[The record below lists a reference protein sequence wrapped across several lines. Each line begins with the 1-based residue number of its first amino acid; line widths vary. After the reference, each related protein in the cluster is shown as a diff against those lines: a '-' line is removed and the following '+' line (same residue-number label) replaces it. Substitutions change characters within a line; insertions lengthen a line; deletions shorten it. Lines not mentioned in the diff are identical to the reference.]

1 MRGDL
6 GLVLLLVLVVAP
18 SLIFCDDQTASPTA
32 EIRSHFAALDEV
44 RLLATGLLQLGQSLR
59 EFVQK
64 TKGQMNDIVHKLNIV
79 DHSFNRLTV
88 LASEI
93 KEEEEE
99 LKKTTVVL
107 KASNEEMKDLSVRLY
122 SKVDTILQEKSRLQN
137 KVQGLEERLSSM
149 SQGLVTREQVQE
161 LNALRNNI
169 HSQEQS
175 ITELLKAMREQSTQL
190 NQQRSKI
197 KRLEDK
203 LATSMQLQ
211 ETEKTFNLSN
221 DEAPPLP
228 SYRFSENINGSEFIN
243 LPSDCNELFQQGER
257 LSGVYAIKP
266 DTSEPFMVF
275 CDMTKGETVIQRR
288 TDGSIDFDQNWEKY
302 EHGFGDLHGEFWLGL
317 KRIYSLS
324 VKGNSVLHI
333 QLEEWKQSRQLF
345 EHRFNLDGPQ
355 SDYTIQVLQAEDFSD
370 LLGNHTDTRFSTK
383 DRDNDHQPH
392 HNCAKDTGGG
402 WWFHACGGT
411 NLNGKYMKS
420 RTRKKG
426 IQWRAGKK
434 SSLKFIQMS
443 VRPPQLSFL
452 ITDAS

>member
-161 LNALRNNI
+161 LNALR
-169 HSQEQS
+169 
-175 ITELLKAMREQSTQL
+175 
-190 NQQRSKI
+190 
-197 KRLEDK
+197 
-203 LATSMQLQ
+203 
-211 ETEKTFNLSN
+211 
-221 DEAPPLP
+221 
-228 SYRFSENINGSEFIN
+228 
-243 LPSDCNELFQQGER
+243 
-257 LSGVYAIKP
+257 
-266 DTSEPFMVF
+266 
-275 CDMTKGETVIQRR
+275 
-288 TDGSIDFDQNWEKY
+288 
-302 EHGFGDLHGEFWLGL
+302 
-317 KRIYSLS
+317 
-324 VKGNSVLHI
+324 GNSVLHI

>member
-1 MRGDL
+1 
-6 GLVLLLVLVVAP
+6 
-18 SLIFCDDQTASPTA
+18 
-32 EIRSHFAALDEV
+32 
-44 RLLATGLLQLGQSLR
+44 
-59 EFVQK
+59 
-64 TKGQMNDIVHKLNIV
+64 MNDIVHKLNIV

-161 LNALRNNI
+161 LNALR
-169 HSQEQS
+169 
-175 ITELLKAMREQSTQL
+175 
-190 NQQRSKI
+190 
-197 KRLEDK
+197 